1 MNAFKVEVKL
11 STSNFGKLLEQ
22 ALGYSLFAHK
32 CYLAIPM
39 RRREWFT
46 SEQRELATRLG
57 VGLIEIRGR
66 RAMQCAEVLS
76 SQYHERIDAL
86 TLRALWNM
94 NYFMCA
100 LCGTMTA
107 ARGGQFTTKV
117 RDAIRNRK
125 MLYFNKL
132 MLDGKRIRTLMFK
145 RTSENRM
152 HKTTFVYPACVAV
165 MSKSPE

>member
-1 MNAFKVEVKL
+1 
-11 STSNFGKLLEQ
+11 
-22 ALGYSLFAHK
+22 
-32 CYLAIPM
+32 
-39 RRREWFT
+39 
-46 SEQRELATRLG
+46 
-57 VGLIEIRGR
+57 
-66 RAMQCAEVLS
+66 
-76 SQYHERIDAL
+76 
-86 TLRALWNM
+86 M

-100 LCGTMTA
+100 LCGSMTA

-117 RDAIRNRK
+117 GDAVRNRE